1 MTHENIATPRSK
13 LVRDAIL
20 KYIYLET
27 KKDPHNERPYLHL
40 DGIAELAN
48 VPGEALTQQEVND
61 EARSLLDDGCI
72 DGQMSA
78 QTFAPSR
85 AILTPLGK
93 DIAAG
98 LFTGDD
104 GP

>member
-1 MTHENIATPRSK
+1 MTHENIATPRNEF
-13 LVRDAIL
+13 VRDGIL

-72 DGQMSA
+72 DGDLSH
-78 QTFAPSR
+78 QTFAPTR

-98 LFTGDD
+98 LFTRED